1 MSVFPTVTPVCLS
14 SIATGETPAGHGIP
28 HIAWFDRDQDRVVDY
43 GSSTGAVFAA
53 GPLRVWRDSM
63 VEMTRSHLSPRV
75 ETIFEALER
84 AGLVTATVTFT
95 CFRGPVE
102 HQIRI
107 PRLLRRGR
115 WFETVSG
122 PSKFF
127 FFDLYESERIATPLA
142 LRSREAGSVD
152 AYGAA
157 VARHLVGTDA
167 FDFFLYYLPDLDY
180 AAHLSGHDGAREA
193 LGRVDGHIGAL
204 FEAAAGSTPFS
215 SATRSSSPQTMGTRM
230 CTAPFGSRIC
240 SSGSSSRS
248 DAREIAARIERSAAA
263 DLTLFIESDQA
274 VARRGGEEL
283 RFRRAHGSLAT
294 NGPSWETSGSS
305 SVLDEQRYPN
315 GLSRAWEALN
325 APRSGDVLV
334 SAADGWEFRDL
345 GGRDHVGGAG
355 HGSLTAADSVVP
367 LLAAG
372 VPLPAR

>member
-1 MSVFPTVTPVCLS
+1 
-14 SIATGETPAGHGIP
+14 
-28 HIAWFDRDQDRVVDY
+28 
-43 GSSTGAVFAA
+43 
-53 GPLRVWRDSM
+53 
-63 VEMTRSHLSPRV
+63 
-75 ETIFEALER
+75 
-84 AGLVTATVTFT
+84 
-95 CFRGPVE
+95 
-102 HQIRI
+102 
-107 PRLLRRGR
+107 
-115 WFETVSG
+115 
-122 PSKFF
+122 
-127 FFDLYESERIATPLA
+127 
-142 LRSREAGSVD
+142 
-152 AYGAA
+152 
-157 VARHLVGTDA
+157 
-167 FDFFLYYLPDLDY
+167 
-180 AAHLSGHDGAREA
+180 
-193 LGRVDGHIGAL
+193 
-204 FEAAAGSTPFS
+204 
-215 SATRSSSPQTMGTRM
+215 MGTRM

-283 RFRRAHGSLAT
+283 RFRPAHGSLAT

-372 VPLPAR
+372 VPLPPGEPPSITDLAPLARMHFGVEHLR